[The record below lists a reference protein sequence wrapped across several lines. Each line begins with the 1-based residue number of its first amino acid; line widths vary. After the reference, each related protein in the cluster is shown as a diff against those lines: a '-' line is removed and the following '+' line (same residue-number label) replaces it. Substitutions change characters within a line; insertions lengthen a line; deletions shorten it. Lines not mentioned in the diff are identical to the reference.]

1 MFQGGRSTQ
10 ILVVRHPQ
18 HTVGTPSTP
27 SAPPAHH
34 WHPQH
39 TTGTPSA
46 PSQPLAPPCRQ
57 PSHATAAIYCTVLR
71 SLVTILSARAE
82 RKQSLPHRSTDFKK
96 ENSPKSCLNR
106 SVFLP
111 AASAAPKQAVTVPCT
126 WHLPVSLDLTR
137 KIAVCL
143 TKPAPMLLGDDLWCR
158 R

>member
-1 MFQGGRSTQ
+1 MPQQQGPFCSSGPLSSARC
-10 ILVVRHPQ
+10 V
-18 HTVGTPSTP
+18 

-34 WHPQH
+34 RGP
-39 TTGTPSA
+39 PA
-46 PSQPLAPPCRQ
+46 PLCRQ
-57 PSHATAAIYCTVLR
+57 PSDATAAIYCTVLR

-126 WHLPVSLDLTR
+126 WHLPVYLDLTR
-137 KIAVCL
+137 KISVSL
-143 TKPAPMLLGDDLWCR
+143 TKPASILLGDDLWCR